1 MSGFLVFLGN
11 GLRPS
16 PGYNAS
22 VNSQLQR
29 IAFVLIAVVLSA
41 CASAPP
47 EIPEPRPAGQG
58 RVEVTMTG
66 FKNDE
71 GTARAAVFLDAG
83 GWPDQEDSVIATAV
97 IPISDGQAVAVFE
110 EIPAGPFAVSVFHD
124 ENDDGELDSDT
135 LGIPS
140 EDYGFSRDAR
150 DMFGAPSFKEARI
163 ELAAGETKQI
173 TIRVK

>member
-1 MSGFLVFLGN
+1 
-11 GLRPS
+11 
-16 PGYNAS
+16 
-22 VNSQLQR
+22 
-29 IAFVLIAVVLSA
+29 
-41 CASAPP
+41 
-47 EIPEPRPAGQG
+47 
-58 RVEVTMTG
+58 MTG

-71 GTARAAVFLDAG
+71 GLARVAVFLDAG

-173 TIRVK
+173 TIQVK